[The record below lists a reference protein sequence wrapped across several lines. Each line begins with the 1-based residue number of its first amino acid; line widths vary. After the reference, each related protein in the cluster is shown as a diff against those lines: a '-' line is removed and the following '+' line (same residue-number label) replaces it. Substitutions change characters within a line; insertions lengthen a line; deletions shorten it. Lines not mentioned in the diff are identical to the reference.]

1 MNKSCPSCGF
11 WFPLVPPLP
20 PSPFSLPS
28 PFSSCSLL
36 GSSLCLLFT
45 RLVFLPTCPRMHFSL
60 GSYWFTGAAR
70 REDAVFASSWPRE
83 GTESVLVGGQH
94 SVSEKKKAG
103 RSFSW
108 RSAKKRRYLVRRKHR
123 SQCRRAAA
131 VYLRFLYD
139 RILSLKED

>member
-1 MNKSCPSCGF
+1 MGSGF
-11 WFPLVPPLP
+11 PVLPLLP
-20 PSPFSLPS
+20 F
-28 PFSSCSLL
+28 FSSSSLLSFSRGTLL
-36 GSSLCLLFT
+36 GSSPSLLNT
-45 RLVFLPTCPRMHFSL
+45 RLVFLPTCSRMHFSL

-139 RILSLKED
+139 HLLSEKED